1 MTTEVNEPIK
11 VGAIFGDNKKKL
23 KPVWFVWGSRK
34 YNVRE
39 ITYIWTEK
47 SGKASIHH
55 FTVTDGTNLFAISYN
70 TDTLVWMLRS
80 VETDS

>member
-11 VGAIFGDNKKKL
+11 VGAIFGDNKKKI
-23 KPVWFVWGSRK
+23 KPVWFIWGNRK

-47 SGKASIHH
+47 AEKTSMHH

-70 TDTLVWMLRS
+70 TDTLVWTLRS
-80 VETDS
+80 AETDG